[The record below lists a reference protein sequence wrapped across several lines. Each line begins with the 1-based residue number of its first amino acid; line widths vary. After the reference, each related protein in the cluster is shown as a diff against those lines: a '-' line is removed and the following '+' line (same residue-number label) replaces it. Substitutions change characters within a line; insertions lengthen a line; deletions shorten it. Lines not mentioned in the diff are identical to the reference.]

1 MADDEAVTAASP
13 PPPPAPSTSSTPAP
27 PQRKKKRWFPLE
39 SNPAVMQKYVQSLGL
54 LPTFYT
60 FNDVLSTEDWALD
73 MVLPPVLA
81 LLFLFP
87 IKPSVET
94 FRREEDARIKAEGQ
108 VVSPQVFFTKQTVG
122 NACGTVGLLHALLNN
137 KDRLD
142 FAPGSFLESFEKN
155 TRGKTAEERA
165 VMLEEDEGLDTA
177 HESAAAEGQSNQV
190 PEEEEVNTHFITF
203 VEKEGSLYELDG
215 RKNFPINH
223 GPSSPD
229 TLLRDAAAVVRQVIA
244 RDPEELRFTVVVLST
259 AVEDDE

>member
-1 MADDEAVTAASP
+1 
-13 PPPPAPSTSSTPAP
+13 
-27 PQRKKKRWFPLE
+27 
-39 SNPAVMQKYVQSLGL
+39 MQKYVQSLGL
-54 LPTFYT
+54 RPTIYT

-73 MVLPPVLA
+73 MVFPPVLA

-87 IKPSVET
+87 VKPSVET
-94 FRREEDARIKAEGQ
+94 FRREEDARIKEEGQ
-108 VVSPQVFFTKQTVG
+108 VVSAQLFFTKQTVG

-137 KDRLD
+137 KDKLD
-142 FAPGSFLESFEKN
+142 FAPGSFLETFEEN

-190 PEEEEVNTHFITF
+190 PGGVNTHFITF

-215 RKNFPINH
+215 RKSFPIKH

-244 RDPEELRFTVVVLST
+244 RDPEELRFTVVVLSS
-259 AVEDDE
+259 AAGEEDG